1 MRIKRNTQTEKER
14 ETERKKEKK
23 RKWKGEEGKEKV
35 IGRECRPSS
44 FLSRI
49 LHWFSNKKVRL
60 DLTHRLL
67 VFYSSGI
74 KAEGGPFPS
83 PQSAPPFA
91 FALTIYVRTRC
102 ETEKETGVHKKKK
115 KKYIRKTRKDQQ
127 KAPELFSRSTWVE
140 NAKKWREARPDRH
153 RPCVNVGVTHPRLLL
168 EKKNKRSKQ
177 TRSHTLPH
185 GLTIDWSIRKPF
197 YTR

>member
-115 KKYIRKTRKDQQ
+115 EKIY
-127 KAPELFSRSTWVE
+127 
-140 NAKKWREARPDRH
+140 
-153 RPCVNVGVTHPRLLL
+153 
-168 EKKNKRSKQ
+168 KKNEKRPTESAGTFFEIDVSWKREKMTRGA
-177 TRSHTLPH
+177 TRSSSTMCQRRRYAPAF
-185 GLTIDWSIRKPF
+185 I
-197 YTR
+197 TREEK